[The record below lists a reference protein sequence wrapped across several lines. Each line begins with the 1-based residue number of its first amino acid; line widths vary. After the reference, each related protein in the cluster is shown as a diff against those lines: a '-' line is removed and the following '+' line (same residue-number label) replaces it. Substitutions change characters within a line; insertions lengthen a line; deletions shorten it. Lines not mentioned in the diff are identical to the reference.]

1 MDPSVENLLGTRTFE
16 DQFDIKEF
24 VSSISEN
31 LIQQS
36 NQEPGPFDPRPFIR
50 NFEAAVDKLLTIRK
64 DIQKKTEMLEKSVK
78 SAEEEYNQK
87 MVELNSGLSRGD
99 TSSLETLKKETKSRE
114 GTRQVAIIL
123 RRLNVVAK
131 EVDVP
136 GADTTRENIERY
148 CEKFE
153 KDMLKLFDRY
163 YRKGDPK
170 MMAVCQT
177 YYLTWFSQLMRVV
190 SDVRKHYLSSTEGH
204 HVSKCPDETNLVWQ
218 SLLDPYTAAPKKEPG
233 LSAIF
238 SEIRATVE
246 QEAQIIQAV
255 FPNPPIVMQ
264 VFLQRVFAQVI
275 QQYLEAALERA
286 STISNLAF
294 LRMLNMAHI
303 QTSALVEDLKQF
315 DLSTTI
321 TRSNPA
327 PAPVD
332 PLAAS
337 GSAGAGAAAPFG
349 PMLDTAMEEIFVPH
363 TEGTKYLE
371 RESKSLGEM
380 YLNLLLRFTKYHEKA
395 SKSKTS
401 NLYGRLV
408 NQLAN
413 AAATS
418 SSNSA
423 PGSTRAQAA
432 AAFMKFSGI
441 SGTPVES
448 EDDPVK
454 EEDGA
459 PSIEVAETMLKWH
472 AEAIGRCVEIGP
484 TSEVPKHALSLL
496 RVLSEALGR
505 SYIEVAIET
514 AQNRLESRD
523 TKTEPDL
530 SGLAIIRC
538 TDLICHLWQQY
549 INIALLPLASSSVTL
564 RREMSIFSS
573 QTISRIEGATNTL
586 MQKIIDAVLVYLA
599 SQLSKQKK
607 NDFKPRNDDLS
618 FARVNTDP
626 CTACCEMLD
635 KFRDVAKE
643 NTSGKNLEYLLTE
656 VGTSF
661 HSLLLEHLR
670 KFSVNETGGI
680 MLAKDLKSYQD
691 TISTYN
697 IAALDERYEFLR
709 QLGNVF
715 LVPAQSL
722 KSFVTESYLGR
733 IDAQLLRPYLAQ
745 RSDWNQTE
753 RGYDGEIPTVDA
765 NDASSRGL
773 KERLG
778 VTGKLAAV
786 VRELDN
792 LRVGD
797 EGNNVT
803 FDPDEVSDREVFPR
817 TPTLAGSTS
826 SLNDSLL
833 QSPYIALE
841 GNCRAWWGDRTS
853 MDSSNWRTSLDLR
866 AREHAFRGLASC
878 ESLGPLKNS
887 PQSDETVS
895 ITPAPTPGR
904 CSVSGAKISPLP
916 HADVGPRSSCGP
928 LAQPIQLVD
937 TSISGL
943 LRPSVP
949 PSPESNASVARQLQL
964 ATRTADLL
972 SGEIDGNI
980 TFDSPLIPRLSVD
993 QFTDTDPLYLH
1004 SIGLS
1009 PHLNVSQTN
1018 SSMVVHCDQS
1028 SLAPPCVSMAQTQS
1042 GRSALREAGIAH
1054 GSPRALAP
1062 SLPVENVSTRSGS
1075 SNFFQRFV
1083 RKTFSKSSL
1092 AVPTMGS
1099 QSLSARSSASSQKSQ
1114 RSALDTTYSF
1124 GQPET
1129 SNSGSSATPKRS
1141 RWALLQ
1147 RFVAK
1152 PSTAAKASGADT
1164 TRRPRNQLKQRNIDH
1179 TRRHTFLTVNSSAV
1193 SFFGDPLAR
1202 IDPFARSDGLGATVS
1217 PIEPDS
1223 IVPPSNNAYATES
1236 HAAHITGF
1244 HDRKCLYK
1252 SGNDDIDE
1260 IGPDSSIFLTPDMA
1274 RCGWGVQNSLAL
1286 PPNPLAN
1293 AKPVGPGAGLSDR
1306 HPIVKRIGRR
1316 HSAPMLNAF
1325 S

>member
-87 MVELNSGLSRGD
+87 MVELNSGFEAVGRSFTSMESKITEVGRSAIRIGEQLESVHLGRQRAQAAYDLFDHYNRLSRGD

-170 MMAVCQT
+170 MMARCAQT
-177 YYLTWFSQLMRVV
+177 LLEFNGGSSCVQMYVNQHDFFISENRVQ
-190 SDVRKHYLSSTEGH
+190 G
-204 HVSKCPDETNLVWQ
+204 PDETNLVWQ

-246 QEAQIIQAV
+246 QEAQIIQA
-255 FPNPPIVMQ
+255 
-264 VFLQRVFAQVI
+264 RVFAQVI

-448 EDDPVK
+448 EDDP
-454 EEDGA
+454 
-459 PSIEVAETMLKWH
+459 WH

-635 KFRDVAKE
+635 KFRDAAKE

-680 MLAKDLKSYQD
+680 MLA
-691 TISTYN
+691 N
-697 IAALDERYEFLR
+697 
-709 QLGNVF
+709 
-715 LVPAQSL
+715 
-722 KSFVTESYLGR
+722 TESEIIRNRKLLGR

-797 EGNNVT
+797 EGN
-803 FDPDEVSDREVFPR
+803 
-817 TPTLAGSTS
+817 
-826 SLNDSLL
+826 
-833 QSPYIALE
+833 
-841 GNCRAWWGDRTS
+841 
-853 MDSSNWRTSLDLR
+853 
-866 AREHAFRGLASC
+866 
-878 ESLGPLKNS
+878 
-887 PQSDETVS
+887 
-895 ITPAPTPGR
+895 
-904 CSVSGAKISPLP
+904 VSGSASQ
-916 HADVGPRSSCGP
+916 RN
-928 LAQPIQLVD
+928 
-937 TSISGL
+937 SG
-943 LRPSVP
+943 
-949 PSPESNASVARQLQL
+949 A
-964 ATRTADLL
+964 
-972 SGEIDGNI
+972 
-980 TFDSPLIPRLSVD
+980 F
-993 QFTDTDPLYLH
+993 
-1004 SIGLS
+1004 GLS
-1009 PHLNVSQTN
+1009 PGMN
-1018 SSMVVHCDQS
+1018 
-1028 SLAPPCVSMAQTQS
+1028 
-1042 GRSALREAGIAH
+1042 
-1054 GSPRALAP
+1054 
-1062 SLPVENVSTRSGS
+1062 
-1075 SNFFQRFV
+1075 
-1083 RKTFSKSSL
+1083 
-1092 AVPTMGS
+1092 
-1099 QSLSARSSASSQKSQ
+1099 
-1114 RSALDTTYSF
+1114 Y
-1124 GQPET
+1124 
-1129 SNSGSSATPKRS
+1129 
-1141 RWALLQ
+1141 
-1147 RFVAK
+1147 
-1152 PSTAAKASGADT
+1152 
-1164 TRRPRNQLKQRNIDH
+1164 
-1179 TRRHTFLTVNSSAV
+1179 
-1193 SFFGDPLAR
+1193 
-1202 IDPFARSDGLGATVS
+1202 
-1217 PIEPDS
+1217 
-1223 IVPPSNNAYATES
+1223 
-1236 HAAHITGF
+1236 
-1244 HDRKCLYK
+1244 
-1252 SGNDDIDE
+1252 
-1260 IGPDSSIFLTPDMA
+1260 
-1274 RCGWGVQNSLAL
+1274 
-1286 PPNPLAN
+1286 
-1293 AKPVGPGAGLSDR
+1293 GAGER
-1306 HPIVKRIGRR
+1306 
-1316 HSAPMLNAF
+1316 
-1325 S
+1325 

>member
-1 MDPSVENLLGTRTFE
+1 MVLTVT
-16 DQFDIKEF
+16 IA
-24 VSSISEN
+24 
-31 LIQQS
+31 
-36 NQEPGPFDPRPFIR
+36 FDPRPFIR
-50 NFEAAVDKLLTIRK
+50 NFEAAVDKLLDIRK

-87 MVELNSGLSRGD
+87 MVELNSGFEVVGRSFTAMESKITEVGRSAIRIGEQLESVHLGRQRAQAAYDLFDHYNRLSRGD

-123 RRLNVVAK
+123 RRLSVVAK

-153 KDMLKLFDRY
+153 KDMLRLFDRY

-170 MMAVCQT
+170 MMARCAQT
-177 YYLTWFSQLMRVV
+177 LLEFNGGSSCVQMYVNQHDFFISENRVQ
-190 SDVRKHYLSSTEGH
+190 G
-204 HVSKCPDETNLVWQ
+204 PDDTTPVWQ
-218 SLLDPYTAAPKKEPG
+218 SLLDPYSAAPKKEPG

-275 QQYLEAALERA
+275 QQYLEAALERT
-286 STISNLAF
+286 STMSNLAF
-294 LRMLNMAHI
+294 LRMLNMAHV

-315 DLSTTI
+315 DLT
-321 TRSNPA
+321 
-327 PAPVD
+327 
-332 PLAAS
+332 S

-380 YLNLLLRFTKYHEKA
+380 YLNLLLRFTKYHVGTEKA

-441 SGTPVES
+441 SGPQVES

-459 PSIEVAETMLKWH
+459 PSVEVAETMLKWH
-472 AEAIGRCVEIGP
+472 AEAIGRCVEMGP
-484 TSEVPKHALSLL
+484 ASEVPKHALSLL

-523 TKTEPDL
+523 VKADPDL

-586 MQKIIDAVLVYLA
+586 MQKIIDAVLVHLA

-635 KFRDVAKE
+635 KFRDAAKE

-691 TISTYN
+691 IISTYN
-697 IAALDERYEFLR
+697 LAPLDERYEFLR

-753 RGYDGEIPTVDA
+753 RGYDGESLTTDT
-765 NDASSRGL
+765 NDASGRGL

-778 VTGKLAAV
+778 VAGKLAAV

-797 EGNNVT
+797 EGNASGL
-803 FDPDEVSDREVFPR
+803 VSQR
-817 TPTLAGSTS
+817 
-826 SLNDSLL
+826 N
-833 QSPYIALE
+833 
-841 GNCRAWWGDRTS
+841 
-853 MDSSNWRTSLDLR
+853 
-866 AREHAFRGLASC
+866 
-878 ESLGPLKNS
+878 
-887 PQSDETVS
+887 
-895 ITPAPTPGR
+895 
-904 CSVSGAKISPLP
+904 SGA
-916 HADVGPRSSCGP
+916 
-928 LAQPIQLVD
+928 
-937 TSISGL
+937 
-943 LRPSVP
+943 
-949 PSPESNASVARQLQL
+949 
-964 ATRTADLL
+964 
-972 SGEIDGNI
+972 
-980 TFDSPLIPRLSVD
+980 F
-993 QFTDTDPLYLH
+993 
-1004 SIGLS
+1004 GLS
-1009 PHLNVSQTN
+1009 P
-1018 SSMVVHCDQS
+1018 SMN
-1028 SLAPPCVSMAQTQS
+1028 T
-1042 GRSALREAGIAH
+1042 G
-1054 GSPRALAP
+1054 
-1062 SLPVENVSTRSGS
+1062 
-1075 SNFFQRFV
+1075 
-1083 RKTFSKSSL
+1083 
-1092 AVPTMGS
+1092 
-1099 QSLSARSSASSQKSQ
+1099 
-1114 RSALDTTYSF
+1114 
-1124 GQPET
+1124 
-1129 SNSGSSATPKRS
+1129 
-1141 RWALLQ
+1141 
-1147 RFVAK
+1147 
-1152 PSTAAKASGADT
+1152 AAE
-1164 TRRPRNQLKQRNIDH
+1164 R
-1179 TRRHTFLTVNSSAV
+1179 
-1193 SFFGDPLAR
+1193 
-1202 IDPFARSDGLGATVS
+1202 
-1217 PIEPDS
+1217 
-1223 IVPPSNNAYATES
+1223 
-1236 HAAHITGF
+1236 
-1244 HDRKCLYK
+1244 
-1252 SGNDDIDE
+1252 
-1260 IGPDSSIFLTPDMA
+1260 
-1274 RCGWGVQNSLAL
+1274 
-1286 PPNPLAN
+1286 
-1293 AKPVGPGAGLSDR
+1293 
-1306 HPIVKRIGRR
+1306 
-1316 HSAPMLNAF
+1316 
-1325 S
+1325 

>member
-1 MDPSVENLLGTRTFE
+1 MCLYLLGTMMLSQSTGCLTTYCITGTPRSWHSSSIVE
-16 DQFDIKEF
+16 RRISDQFDIKEF

-87 MVELNSGLSRGD
+87 MVELNSGFEAVGRSFTSMESKITEVGRSAIRIGEQLESVHLGRQRAQAAYDLFDHYNRLSRGD

-170 MMAVCQT
+170 MMRCAQT
-177 YYLTWFSQLMRVV
+177 LLEFNGGSSCVQMYVNQHDFFISENRVQ
-190 SDVRKHYLSSTEGH
+190 G
-204 HVSKCPDETNLVWQ
+204 PDETNLVWQ

-264 VFLQRVFAQVI
+264 VFLQRVFI

-371 RESKSLGEM
+371 RESKSLGEI
-380 YLNLLLRFTKYHEKA
+380 
-395 SKSKTS
+395 
-401 NLYGRLV
+401 LV

-484 TSEVPKHALSLL
+484 TSEVWVDTSESFTPVDTHTGQSTRCPCFVCSPRHLVARISKSLL
-496 RVLSEALGR
+496 KP
-505 SYIEVAIET
+505 
-514 AQNRLESRD
+514 QNRLESRD

-661 HSLLLEHLR
+661 HRS
-670 KFSVNETGGI
+670 TGGI

-797 EGNNVT
+797 EGN
-803 FDPDEVSDREVFPR
+803 
-817 TPTLAGSTS
+817 
-826 SLNDSLL
+826 
-833 QSPYIALE
+833 
-841 GNCRAWWGDRTS
+841 
-853 MDSSNWRTSLDLR
+853 
-866 AREHAFRGLASC
+866 
-878 ESLGPLKNS
+878 
-887 PQSDETVS
+887 
-895 ITPAPTPGR
+895 
-904 CSVSGAKISPLP
+904 VSGSASQ
-916 HADVGPRSSCGP
+916 RN
-928 LAQPIQLVD
+928 
-937 TSISGL
+937 SG
-943 LRPSVP
+943 
-949 PSPESNASVARQLQL
+949 A
-964 ATRTADLL
+964 
-972 SGEIDGNI
+972 
-980 TFDSPLIPRLSVD
+980 F
-993 QFTDTDPLYLH
+993 
-1004 SIGLS
+1004 GLS
-1009 PHLNVSQTN
+1009 PGMN
-1018 SSMVVHCDQS
+1018 
-1028 SLAPPCVSMAQTQS
+1028 
-1042 GRSALREAGIAH
+1042 
-1054 GSPRALAP
+1054 
-1062 SLPVENVSTRSGS
+1062 
-1075 SNFFQRFV
+1075 
-1083 RKTFSKSSL
+1083 
-1092 AVPTMGS
+1092 
-1099 QSLSARSSASSQKSQ
+1099 
-1114 RSALDTTYSF
+1114 Y
-1124 GQPET
+1124 
-1129 SNSGSSATPKRS
+1129 
-1141 RWALLQ
+1141 
-1147 RFVAK
+1147 
-1152 PSTAAKASGADT
+1152 
-1164 TRRPRNQLKQRNIDH
+1164 
-1179 TRRHTFLTVNSSAV
+1179 
-1193 SFFGDPLAR
+1193 
-1202 IDPFARSDGLGATVS
+1202 
-1217 PIEPDS
+1217 
-1223 IVPPSNNAYATES
+1223 
-1236 HAAHITGF
+1236 
-1244 HDRKCLYK
+1244 
-1252 SGNDDIDE
+1252 
-1260 IGPDSSIFLTPDMA
+1260 
-1274 RCGWGVQNSLAL
+1274 
-1286 PPNPLAN
+1286 
-1293 AKPVGPGAGLSDR
+1293 GAGER
-1306 HPIVKRIGRR
+1306 
-1316 HSAPMLNAF
+1316 
-1325 S
+1325 

>member
-1 MDPSVENLLGTRTFE
+1 MSSTGIYAMDPSVENLLGTRTFE

-24 VSSISEN
+24 ISSISEN
-31 LIQQS
+31 LISQS

-50 NFEAAVDKLLTIRK
+50 NFESAVDKLLVIRK

-87 MVELNSGLSRGD
+87 MVDLNSGFEAVGRSFAAMESRITEVGRSAIRIGEQLESVHLGRQRAQAAYDLFDHYNRLSRGD

-123 RRLNVVAK
+123 RRLNIVAK

-153 KDMLKLFDRY
+153 KDMLRLFDRY

-170 MMAVCQT
+170 MMARCAQT
-177 YYLTWFSQLMRVV
+177 LLEFNGGSSCVQMYVNQHDFFISENRVQ
-190 SDVRKHYLSSTEGH
+190 G
-204 HVSKCPDETNLVWQ
+204 PDDTTLVWQ
-218 SLLDPYTAAPKKEPG
+218 SLPDPYAAAPKKEPG

-264 VFLQRVFAQVI
+264 VFLQRVFAQVVNPTI
-275 QQYLEAALERA
+275 SRVALEKA

-294 LRMLNMAHI
+294 LRMLNMAHV

-321 TRSNPA
+321 TRSNSA
-327 PAPVD
+327 PTPSD
-332 PLAAS
+332 PLAAA
-337 GSAGAGAAAPFG
+337 GSTGTGAAAPFG

-408 NQLAN
+408 TQLAN

-418 SSNSA
+418 SSNST

-441 SGTPVES
+441 SGTQAES
-448 EDDPVK
+448 EEEVMK
-454 EEDGA
+454 EEDGM
-459 PSIEVAETMLKWH
+459 PSIEIAETMLKWH

-484 TSEVPKHALSLL
+484 ASEVPKHALSLL
-496 RVLSEALGR
+496 RVLAEALGR

-514 AQNRLESRD
+514 AQNRSESRD
-523 TKTEPDL
+523 TKGEPDL
-530 SGLAIIRC
+530 GGLAIIRC
-538 TDLICHLWQQY
+538 TDLY
-549 INIALLPLASSSVTL
+549 INIALLPLASISVTL

-573 QTISRIEGATNTL
+573 QTINRIEGATNTL
-586 MQKIIDAVLVYLA
+586 MQKIIDAVLSYLA

-635 KFRDVAKE
+635 KFRDAAKE
-643 NTSGKNLEYLLTE
+643 SISGKNLEYLLTE

-691 TISTYN
+691 IISTYN
-697 IAALDERYEFLR
+697 IPALDERYEFLR

-733 IDAQLLRPYLAQ
+733 IDAQLLRPYLSQ

-753 RGYDGEIPTVDA
+753 RGYDGEAAVADV
-765 NDASSRGL
+765 NDASGRGL

-797 EGNNVT
+797 EGNA
-803 FDPDEVSDREVFPR
+803 S
-817 TPTLAGSTS
+817 
-826 SLNDSLL
+826 
-833 QSPYIALE
+833 
-841 GNCRAWWGDRTS
+841 
-853 MDSSNWRTSLDLR
+853 
-866 AREHAFRGLASC
+866 GLASQR
-878 ESLGPLKNS
+878 N
-887 PQSDETVS
+887 
-895 ITPAPTPGR
+895 
-904 CSVSGAKISPLP
+904 SGA
-916 HADVGPRSSCGP
+916 
-928 LAQPIQLVD
+928 
-937 TSISGL
+937 
-943 LRPSVP
+943 
-949 PSPESNASVARQLQL
+949 
-964 ATRTADLL
+964 
-972 SGEIDGNI
+972 
-980 TFDSPLIPRLSVD
+980 F
-993 QFTDTDPLYLH
+993 
-1004 SIGLS
+1004 GLS
-1009 PHLNVSQTN
+1009 P
-1018 SSMVVHCDQS
+1018 SM
-1028 SLAPPCVSMAQTQS
+1028 
-1042 GRSALREAGIAH
+1042 
-1054 GSPRALAP
+1054 
-1062 SLPVENVSTRSGS
+1062 
-1075 SNFFQRFV
+1075 
-1083 RKTFSKSSL
+1083 
-1092 AVPTMGS
+1092 
-1099 QSLSARSSASSQKSQ
+1099 
-1114 RSALDTTYSF
+1114 SF
-1124 GQPET
+1124 G
-1129 SNSGSSATPKRS
+1129 
-1141 RWALLQ
+1141 
-1147 RFVAK
+1147 
-1152 PSTAAKASGADT
+1152 
-1164 TRRPRNQLKQRNIDH
+1164 
-1179 TRRHTFLTVNSSAV
+1179 
-1193 SFFGDPLAR
+1193 
-1202 IDPFARSDGLGATVS
+1202 
-1217 PIEPDS
+1217 
-1223 IVPPSNNAYATES
+1223 
-1236 HAAHITGF
+1236 
-1244 HDRKCLYK
+1244 
-1252 SGNDDIDE
+1252 
-1260 IGPDSSIFLTPDMA
+1260 
-1274 RCGWGVQNSLAL
+1274 
-1286 PPNPLAN
+1286 AN
-1293 AKPVGPGAGLSDR
+1293 ER
-1306 HPIVKRIGRR
+1306 
-1316 HSAPMLNAF
+1316 
-1325 S
+1325 

>member
-1 MDPSVENLLGTRTFE
+1 MASTGIYAMDPSVENLLGTRTFD

-31 LIQQS
+31 LILQS

-50 NFEAAVDKLLTIRK
+50 NFEAAVDKLLVIRK

-87 MVELNSGLSRGD
+87 MVDLNSGFEAVGRSFAAMESKITEVGRSAIRIGEQLESVHLGRQRAQAAYDLFDHYNRLSRGD

-123 RRLNVVAK
+123 RRLNIVAK

-170 MMAVCQT
+170 MMARCAQT
-177 YYLTWFSQLMRVV
+177 LLEFNGGSSCVQMYVNQHDFFISENRVQ
-190 SDVRKHYLSSTEGH
+190 G
-204 HVSKCPDETNLVWQ
+204 PDDTTLVWQ
-218 SLLDPYTAAPKKEPG
+218 SLPDPYAAAPKKEPG
-233 LSAIF
+233 LSTIF
-238 SEIRATVE
+238 TEIRATVE

-275 QQYLEAALERA
+275 QQYLEVALDKA
-286 STISNLAF
+286 SAISNLAF
-294 LRMLNMAHI
+294 LRMLNMAHV

-321 TRSNPA
+321 TRSNS
-327 PAPVD
+327 APVPSD
-332 PLAAS
+332 PLAA
-337 GSAGAGAAAPFG
+337 AGTVGTGAAAPFG
-349 PMLDTAMEEIFVPH
+349 SMLDTAMEEIFVPH

-408 NQLAN
+408 TQLAN

-441 SGTPVES
+441 SGTQAES
-448 EDDPVK
+448 EEDPIK
-454 EEDGA
+454 EEEGA

-484 TSEVPKHALSLL
+484 ASEVPKHALSLL
-496 RVLSEALGR
+496 RVLAEALGR

-514 AQNRLESRD
+514 AQNRVESRD
-523 TKTEPDL
+523 PKAEPDL
-530 SGLAIIRC
+530 GGLAIIRC
-538 TDLICHLWQQY
+538 TDLVCHLWQQY
-549 INIALLPLASSSVTL
+549 INIALLPLASTSVTL

-573 QTISRIEGATNTL
+573 QTINRIEGAANTL
-586 MQKIIDAVLVYLA
+586 MQKTIDAVLAYLA

-626 CTACCEMLD
+626 CTACCETLD
-635 KFRDVAKE
+635 KFRDAAKD

-691 TISTYN
+691 IIATYN

-753 RGYDGEIPTVDA
+753 RGYDGEAPVADA

-797 EGNNVT
+797 DGN
-803 FDPDEVSDREVFPR
+803 
-817 TPTLAGSTS
+817 
-826 SLNDSLL
+826 
-833 QSPYIALE
+833 
-841 GNCRAWWGDRTS
+841 
-853 MDSSNWRTSLDLR
+853 
-866 AREHAFRGLASC
+866 
-878 ESLGPLKNS
+878 
-887 PQSDETVS
+887 
-895 ITPAPTPGR
+895 
-904 CSVSGAKISPLP
+904 
-916 HADVGPRSSCGP
+916 
-928 LAQPIQLVD
+928 
-937 TSISGL
+937 
-943 LRPSVP
+943 
-949 PSPESNASVARQLQL
+949 
-964 ATRTADLL
+964 L
-972 SGEIDGNI
+972 SGMASQRNSAA
-980 TFDSPLIPRLSVD
+980 F
-993 QFTDTDPLYLH
+993 
-1004 SIGLS
+1004 GLS
-1009 PHLNVSQTN
+1009 P
-1018 SSMVVHCDQS
+1018 SM
-1028 SLAPPCVSMAQTQS
+1028 
-1042 GRSALREAGIAH
+1042 
-1054 GSPRALAP
+1054 
-1062 SLPVENVSTRSGS
+1062 
-1075 SNFFQRFV
+1075 
-1083 RKTFSKSSL
+1083 
-1092 AVPTMGS
+1092 
-1099 QSLSARSSASSQKSQ
+1099 
-1114 RSALDTTYSF
+1114 SF
-1124 GQPET
+1124 G
-1129 SNSGSSATPKRS
+1129 
-1141 RWALLQ
+1141 
-1147 RFVAK
+1147 
-1152 PSTAAKASGADT
+1152 
-1164 TRRPRNQLKQRNIDH
+1164 
-1179 TRRHTFLTVNSSAV
+1179 
-1193 SFFGDPLAR
+1193 
-1202 IDPFARSDGLGATVS
+1202 
-1217 PIEPDS
+1217 
-1223 IVPPSNNAYATES
+1223 ATERS
-1236 HAAHITGF
+1236 
-1244 HDRKCLYK
+1244 
-1252 SGNDDIDE
+1252 
-1260 IGPDSSIFLTPDMA
+1260 
-1274 RCGWGVQNSLAL
+1274 
-1286 PPNPLAN
+1286 
-1293 AKPVGPGAGLSDR
+1293 
-1306 HPIVKRIGRR
+1306 
-1316 HSAPMLNAF
+1316 
-1325 S
+1325 